1 MEQRI
6 EVDRHC
12 SAPGVGR
19 DLGEGRCGGSTGI
32 VDEDRDRTL
41 RPARDSEGIFDLRD
55 VCHISGSDQR
65 VRQTRGDFL
74 QRFTAAADEGG
85 LRPLPCQRA
94 GYGGTDTSAAASD
107 ERMMALEAHPAWSS
121 APCPAKSEYQT
132 GG

>member
-74 QRFTAAADEGG
+74 QRFTAAADEGE
-85 LRPLPCQRA
+85 LRPLTCQSA
-94 GYGGTDTSAAASD
+94 GYGGTDT
-107 ERMMALEAHPAWSS
+107 R
-121 APCPAKSEYQT
+121 SEEHTSELQSLIRISYAVFGLKIKKT
-132 GG
+132 I